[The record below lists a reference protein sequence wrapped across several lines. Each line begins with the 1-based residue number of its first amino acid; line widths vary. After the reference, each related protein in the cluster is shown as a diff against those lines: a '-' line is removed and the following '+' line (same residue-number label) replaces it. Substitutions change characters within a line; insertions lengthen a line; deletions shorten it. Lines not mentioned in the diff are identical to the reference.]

1 MAKNIKIDVGLA
13 TQAIPLHNTRLLVMV
28 ESIKESSWWEKQQI
42 GKGRNKS
49 RIQAEAL
56 DQQCSRHIYD
66 LWPLNH

>member
-13 TQAIPLHNTRLLVMV
+13 TQAIPLRTTRLLVMV

-49 RIQAEAL
+49 CIQAEAL
-56 DQQCSRHIYD
+56 DQAV
-66 LWPLNH
+66 